1 MVCSPG
7 LFLVPCPT
15 PAQPSCPGSGSHQT
29 RYSAFVPRVTVGLAE
44 RPGHIPQGMPPP
56 PGVHAML
63 TNCDL
68 HLGDPPPQSPCR
80 TLGNAGPRGA
90 HRHFRKRRRGPR
102 AGSASR
108 ASSRKVQHQNPSPVA
123 ASLTQHLLS
132 PAPPQA
138 FLRRAAEP
146 PTERMPASKPSS
158 FPAEL

>member
-1 MVCSPG
+1 MFSWP
-7 LFLVPCPT
+7 L
-15 PAQPSCPGSGSHQT
+15 SCPLSDTGS
-29 RYSAFVPRVTVGLAE
+29 ALVPRVRVPPDSLLSIRPQSDSGLSRA
-44 RPGHIPQGMPPP
+44 PWPHPAGNAPP

-80 TLGNAGPRGA
+80 TLGNAGPRGV

-102 AGSASR
+102 AGSASW